1 MSNTFYY
8 YTSAFAGLQESFCG
22 FAAGFPIRCV
32 LNAGIRRT
40 ARKIRQ
46 QKIFLQNPLT
56 KCIYNVIMCILNI
69 HIITVLHNP
78 DTVLRGN

>member
-1 MSNTFYY
+1 MSNAFYY
-8 YTSAFAGLQESFCG
+8 YTSVCAGLQESFCG

-46 QKIFLQNPLT
+46 QKIFLRNPLT
-56 KCIYNVIMCILNI
+56 KCIYNAIMYISNI
-69 HIITVLHNP
+69 HIIAVLHIP
-78 DTVLRGN
+78 DTALHGD